1 MKPDK
6 VTQKMTWAGLGG
18 YALFSPV
25 SIALSQIFFGL
36 ALLGFIGYIATN
48 HDKQKMV
55 LPPAL
60 IIIVMLAYVGYRFA
74 SMVVNGT
81 DLLMIKE
88 DWLFLLVIIGAVM
101 FRDIKK
107 LTVVLDLFVVG
118 VLAISAYGIWQHFV
132 GVDLYHK
139 VLLDKMTFGYRS
151 IGTFSI
157 YLTFSGF
164 FAIAA
169 IFLIPTGFTAR
180 GTIRKIFYLLA
191 SQAALTCIF
200 FNYSRST
207 IVALVVGIVLMI
219 ILLPNRYRVWAIP
232 VVLLTLAVAL
242 VVSPDFL
249 NRFKHMDKTEFSSV
263 YANSRMAI
271 WGTAFTMISERP
283 VFGVGPGNF
292 HDQYL
297 ELRAN
302 RTGKNLSHA
311 HNDILNQAAMS
322 GIPAAI
328 LFLILWAIVLWRL
341 YKGYMKCPEGFQKG
355 LIFGAFLA
363 SVVFFVMSQAESF
376 FADEEVRLL
385 LMFFWG
391 IGLAVLGNMKASESL
406 SEIA

>member
-1 MKPDK
+1 MKPDRF
-6 VTQKMTWAGLGG
+6 TQLMTWIGLCG
-18 YALFSPV
+18 YALFAPI
-25 SIALSQIFFGL
+25 SIAASQIMLGVTVV
-36 ALLGFIGYIATN
+36 GFIGYMITLK
-48 HDKQKMV
+48 DKSKLV
-55 LPPAL
+55 FPPVT
-60 IIIVMLAYVGYRFA
+60 IIIIMLAYVGYKFFA
-74 SMVVNGT
+74 MIMAGS

-88 DWLFLLVIIGAVM
+88 DWLFLLVLIGATM

-107 LTVVLDLFVVG
+107 LTLVLDLFVAG
-118 VLAISAYGIWQHFV
+118 VLIIAAYGIWQHFV

-139 VLLDKMTFGYRS
+139 VLLDRMVFGYRS

-169 IFLIPTGFTAR
+169 IFLVPAGFTA
-180 GTIRKIFYLLA
+180 TSKVRKIFYLLA

-207 IVALVVGIVLMI
+207 IVALVIGIILMI
-219 ILLPNRYRVWAIP
+219 ILLPKRYRVWAIP
-232 VVLLTLAVAL
+232 LVLVTLAIAL
-242 VVSPDFL
+242 VISPDFL
-249 NRFKHMDKTEFSSV
+249 NRFKNMDKTEFSSV
-263 YANSRMAI
+263 YANSRRAI
-271 WGTAFTMISERP
+271 WGTALEMVQEEP
-283 VFGVGPGNF
+283 LVGVGPGNF
-292 HDQYL
+292 YEKYR
-297 ELRAN
+297 ELRDN

-311 HNDILNQAAMS
+311 HNDILDHAAVS
-322 GIPAAI
+322 GIPTAV
-328 LFLILWAIVLWRL
+328 LFMILWAVILWRL

-363 SVVFFVMSQAESF
+363 SVVFLVMSQVEAF

-391 IGLAVLGNMKASESL
+391 IGLAVLGNMKASERL

>member
-1 MKPDK
+1 
-6 VTQKMTWAGLGG
+6 MTWTGLGG
-18 YALFSPV
+18 YALFSSI
-25 SIALSQIFFGL
+25 SIAASQIMLGL
-36 ALLGFIGYIATN
+36 ALIGFLGYLAT
-48 HDKQKMV
+48 HSHKDKLV
-55 LPPAL
+55 FPPVTILL
-60 IIIVMLAYVGYRFA
+60 IMAVYVAYRFA
-74 SMVVNGT
+74 SMVAGGS

-88 DWLFLLVIIGAVM
+88 DWLFLMVIIGATM

-107 LTVVLDLFVVG
+107 LTIVLDLFVAG
-118 VLAISAYGIWQHFV
+118 VLLVSAYGIWQHFV
-132 GVDLYHK
+132 GVDVYHK
-139 VLLDKMTFGYRS
+139 VLLDRMTFGYRS

-169 IFLIPTGFTAR
+169 IFLIPTGISAV

-219 ILLPNRYRVWAIP
+219 LLLPNRYRIWAIP

-263 YANSRMAI
+263 YANSRIAI
-271 WGTAFTMISERP
+271 WGTALTMVSEDP

-292 HDQYL
+292 YDKYK

-328 LFLILWAIVLWRL
+328 LFLVLWAIILWRL

>member
-1 MKPDK
+1 MKPEN
-6 VTQKMTWAGLGG
+6 VTRTMAWAGLGG
-18 YALFSPV
+18 YAFFASS
-25 SIALSQIFFGL
+25 SIAASQIFLGL
-36 ALLGFIGYIATN
+36 AVLGFIGYLAT
-48 HDKQKMV
+48 HSDKQKMV
-55 LPPAL
+55 FPPAM
-60 IIIVMLAYVGYRFA
+60 IIVVMLAYVGYRFA
-74 SMVVNGT
+74 SMVANGS

-107 LTVVLDLFVVG
+107 LTVVLDLFVAG
-118 VLAISAYGIWQHFV
+118 VLIISAYGIWQHFV

-139 VLLDKMTFGYRS
+139 VLLDRMMFGYRS

-164 FAIAA
+164 FAVAA
-169 IFLIPTGFTAR
+169 IFLIPTGFTAV
-180 GTIRKIFYLLA
+180 GTVRKILYLLT

-207 IVALVVGIVLMI
+207 IVALVVGIILMI
-219 ILLPNRYRVWAIP
+219 VLLPNRYRVWAIP
-232 VVLLTLAVAL
+232 VVLLTLAIAL

-271 WGTAFTMISERP
+271 WGTALTMVEEDP

-292 HDQYL
+292 YDKYK

-328 LFLILWAIVLWRL
+328 LFLLLWAIVFWRL

-376 FADEEVRLL
+376 FADEEVRML